1 MTRTGL
7 SRTAVYE
14 ALETLAAWNL
24 VEPKDG
30 RWVLVAGTNLALL
43 AEQFG
48 CADTVR
54 ALVKRHRDERARYRR
69 ALRVVDQQ
77 PVSVPDPADGYL
89 WPAPDP
95 PPEDEETLLQLL
107 ERELG
112 AHPIPAG

>member
-1 MTRTGL
+1 
-7 SRTAVYE
+7 VYE

-24 VEPKDG
+24 VEPRDG
-30 RWVLVAGTNLALL
+30 RWVLVPGTRLTLL

-69 ALRVVDQQ
+69 GCSELLTSTRSRSSIRRMGTCG
-77 PVSVPDPADGYL
+77 PP
-89 WPAPDP
+89 PDP
-95 PPEDEETLLQLL
+95 PPEDGETLLQLL